1 MIIINGINSEIIKRI
16 LPKFLKRHKIIGIYN
31 SIYTG
36 PRHNKNLTILKKNQK
51 SLNKIEGLIKNEK
64 KITFINF
71 AAKRDKGLVLKFNK
85 KIFLDTIQNNIID
98 SLNILKILLPIMIKN
113 NFGRIIF
120 SSSSTAENGSIGNL
134 GYSSSKSSLKGISGT
149 IAKEYKDYN
158 ITSNILSLGYFNSR
172 MWTSLPEKN
181 RKTLISN
188 TLKNKLCDENAIY
201 EIIKTLIKFNSI
213 NNSTIFIDGGNLQ
226 K

>member
-1 MIIINGINSEIIKRI
+1 MIIINGINSEIIKKI
-16 LPKFLKRHKIIGIYN
+16 LPKFLKKHKVVGIYKSKYN
-31 SIYTG
+31 G
-36 PRHNKNLTILKKNQK
+36 VKHKNLSILKKNK
-51 SLNKIEGLIKNEK
+51 KYLDKINQLIKNEK
-64 KITFINF
+64 KIIFINF
-71 AAKRDKGLVLKFNK
+71 AAKRDQGLVLKFDQK
-85 KIFLDTIQNNIID
+85 KFLDTIQNNIVD
-98 SLNILKILLPIMIKN
+98 SLNILKILLPQMIRN

-172 MWTSLPEKN
+172 MWKTLPKKS

-188 TLKNKLCDENAIY
+188 TLNNKLCDENAIY
-201 EIIKTLIKFNSI
+201 EMIETLIKFNSI
-213 NNSTIFIDGGNLQ
+213 NMSTIFIDGGNLQ

>member
-1 MIIINGINSEIIKRI
+1 MIIINGINSEIIKKI
-16 LPKFLKRHKIIGIYN
+16 LSKFLKKHRIIGIYN
-31 SIYTG
+31 SAYTG
-36 PRHNKNLTILKKNQK
+36 PKHKNLTILKKNQNIYK
-51 SLNKIEGLIKNEK
+51 KLDNLIKNEK
-64 KITFINF
+64 KIIFINF
-71 AAKRDKGLVLKFNK
+71 AAKRDKGLILKFNK

-98 SLNILKILLPIMIKN
+98 SLDILKILLPYMVKN
-113 NFGRIIF
+113 NFGRVIF
-120 SSSSTAENGSIGNL
+120 TSSSTAENGSVGNL

-149 IAKEYKDYN
+149 IAKEYRDYN

-181 RKTLISN
+181 KKTLILN

-201 EIIKTLIKFNSI
+201 EIINTLIKFNSI
-213 NNSTIFIDGGNLQ
+213 NMSTIFIDGGNLQ